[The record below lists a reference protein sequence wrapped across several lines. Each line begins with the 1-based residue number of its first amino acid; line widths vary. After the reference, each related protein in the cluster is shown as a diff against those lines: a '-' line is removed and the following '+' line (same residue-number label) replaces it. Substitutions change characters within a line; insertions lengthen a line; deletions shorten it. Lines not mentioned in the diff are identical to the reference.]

1 MMRSTGEYAAAL
13 RRLLSDCS
21 GNFSI
26 MSALILPVGL
36 GAAGLAIDASQLIAN
51 KNALQAAAD
60 AAALATASALAN
72 ETITTSQAE
81 AYGLKFL
88 AGQMANQGNTT
99 KTTTSSGTTKTQKFD
114 FATCSH
120 LTATQTTTTGS
131 AKKYNVA
138 ISACYDIEYSA
149 LSAFLGKD
157 GGRIVVNAATVST
170 TESKNALSMYLVL
183 DRSGS
188 MAEYTDTVSGSY
200 TCRYGRKSYTC
211 YTYYDKITALKN
223 AAAKLMTQLST
234 ADPDT
239 TLVRTAAVSYNSAMQ
254 TPVNLAWGESQTTSY
269 ISALTAT
276 GGTDSSLA
284 FKAAYQALTAT
295 TEDAAHAAKNGQ
307 APSKYIVFMTDGDN
321 NYTSADTATKQWC
334 DSARTAGV
342 EVYSV
347 AFMAPDRGKALLNY
361 CATTSAHYFA
371 AEDADDL
378 NAAFEYIGERA
389 TETATRLTQ

>member
-1 MMRSTGEYAAAL
+1 MRLNGRCFTEL
-13 RRLLSDCS
+13 RRLLNNKR

-60 AAALATASALAN
+60 AAALATASALAKQ
-72 ETITTSQAE
+72 TITTNEAQAF
-81 AYGLKFL
+81 AVNFVK
-88 AGQMANQGNTT
+88 GQMSNQG
-99 KTTTSSGTTKTQKFD
+99 SVAEPIDDDAAFD
-114 FATCSH
+114 FADCT
-120 LTATQTTTTGS
+120 TVDAVETTTVGT
-131 AKKYNVA
+131 AKKYNVTVTT
-138 ISACYDIEYSA
+138 CYDVDYSA
-149 LSAFLGKD
+149 LSNFLGKD
-157 GGRIVVNAATVST
+157 GGRLSVSASTVST

-188 MAEYTDTVSGSY
+188 MAEYTNTVSGSY
-200 TCRYGRKSYTC
+200 TCRYGRKTYTC
-211 YTYYDKITALKN
+211 YTYYDKITALRN
-223 AAAKLMTQLST
+223 AANSLMTQLAS

-239 TLVRTAAVSYNSAMQ
+239 VLVRTAAVSYNSAMQ
-254 TPVNLAWGESQTTSY
+254 TPVNLAWGESHTKTY
-269 ISALTAT
+269 INALTAT
-276 GGTDSSLA
+276 GGTDSSAA
-284 FKAAYQALTAT
+284 FKTAYQALNAS
-295 TEDAAHAAKNGQ
+295 TEDAAHANVNGQ
-307 APSKYIVFMTDGDN
+307 TPSKFIVFMTDGDN
-321 NYTSADTATKQWC
+321 NYTSADTTTKQWC
-334 DSARTAGV
+334 DSARTAGI